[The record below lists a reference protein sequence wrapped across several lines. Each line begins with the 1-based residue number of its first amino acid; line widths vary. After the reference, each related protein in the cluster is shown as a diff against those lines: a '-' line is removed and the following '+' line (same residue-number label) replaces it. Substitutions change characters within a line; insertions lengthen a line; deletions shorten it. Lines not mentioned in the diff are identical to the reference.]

1 MFRAFWTCD
10 RCGIRDTAQ
19 RDDDPHPRPANWR
32 MLELPHRKGGWAEDQ
47 TICPACVASL
57 EQWMR
62 S

>member
-10 RCGIRDTAQ
+10 RCGTKDT
-19 RDDDPHPRPANWR
+19 RLEDSPHPRPPNWR

-47 TICPACVASL
+47 VICPMCVASL
-57 EQWMR
+57 ELWMR